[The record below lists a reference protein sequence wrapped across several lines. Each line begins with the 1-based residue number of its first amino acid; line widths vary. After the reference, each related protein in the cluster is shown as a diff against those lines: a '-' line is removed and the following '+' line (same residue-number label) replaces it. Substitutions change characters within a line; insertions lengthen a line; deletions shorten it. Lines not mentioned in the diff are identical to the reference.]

1 MTGPRDTVSQAASI
15 TPVTAVAYYLHP
27 PRFKYHL
34 TEAGRELFPVLL
46 ALQDWGDTW
55 AVAEPAVQ
63 LVHDCG
69 HPPHAVPA
77 CRHCGAPV
85 TPESVTSFSR

>member
-46 ALQDWGDTW
+46 ALQD
-55 AVAEPAVQ
+55 
-63 LVHDCG
+63 
-69 HPPHAVPA
+69 
-77 CRHCGAPV
+77 
-85 TPESVTSFSR
+85 